1 MVVNYLKSLICK
13 GVLCWLV
20 LLPSTI
26 HAELSAENWPMIKER
41 FFNHR
46 SISPTNLIQIIAP
59 LGAENAAQVPVTLKA
74 SNQLQDP
81 IKSIYLL
88 VDANPIPMVAH
99 YQFPLSFNALEL
111 STRIRMEN
119 DSHIRAIAET
129 ESGVLLMASTIVN
142 AGGGCA
148 GAVPEDETIVRENAG
163 KIKFQI
169 NPPYK
174 LHETAS
180 ASLQIK
186 HPMYTGLQFDTK
198 TKQLKPAFY
207 IQHADIMF
215 EETNVMQ
222 IDFNVG
228 TAENPHLSFKF
239 DLPPSHHQTGVNK
252 VHIKLSDNEHKIFNH
267 TINLKP

>member
-59 LGAENAAQVPVTLKA
+59 LGAENAAQVPVTLKV

-119 DSHIRAIAET
+119 DSHIPAIAET
-129 ESGVLLMASTIVN
+129 ESGALLMASTIVN

-148 GAVPEDETIVRENAG
+148 VTVAEDEAIVRENAG
-163 KIKFQI
+163 KIKFQL

-174 LHETAS
+174 PQKTAS
-180 ASLQIK
+180 ATLQIK
-186 HPMYTGLQFDTK
+186 HPMYTGLQIDAK

-207 IQHADIMF
+207 IQHANIMF
-215 EETNVMQ
+215 EESSVMQ
-222 IDFNVG
+222 VDFNVG
-228 TAENPHLSFKF
+228 TAENPHLTFNF
-239 DLPPSHHQTGVNK
+239 DLPATHHQTNVNQ
-252 VHIKLSDNEHKIFNH
+252 VHIQLLDNERKSFSY

>member
-1 MVVNYLKSLICK
+1 MVVKHIKALICT

-20 LLPSTI
+20 LLPSAV
-26 HAELSAENWPMIKER
+26 HAELSAQNWPMIKER

-46 SISPTNLIQIIAP
+46 PINPTPLIQVIAP
-59 LGAENAAQVPVTLKA
+59 LGAENSAQVPVTLKV

-81 IKSIYLL
+81 IKSIYLF
-88 VDANPIPMVAH
+88 VDANPVPMVAH

-119 DSHIRAIAET
+119 DSHLRAIAET
-129 ESGVLLMASTIVN
+129 ESGALLMATATVN

-148 GAVPEDETIVRENAG
+148 GTIAEDESIVRENAG
-163 KIKFQI
+163 KVKFQI

-174 LHETAS
+174 MHETA
-180 ASLQIK
+180 AATLQIK
-186 HPMYTGLQFDTK
+186 HPMYTGLQLDAK
-198 TKQLKPAFY
+198 TQQLKPALY
-207 IQHADIMF
+207 IEHADIIF
-215 EETNVMQ
+215 EEASIMQ

-228 TAENPHLSFKF
+228 TAENPHLTFKF
-239 DLPPSHHQTGVNK
+239 DLPKTHHQTSVNN
-252 VHIKLSDNEHKIFNH
+252 VHIKLSDNERRVFIH

>member
-1 MVVNYLKSLICK
+1 MVVKYLKSLICK

-26 HAELSAENWPMIKER
+26 HAELSAENWPMMKER

-46 SISPTNLIQIIAP
+46 SISPTNLIQIVAP
-59 LGAENAAQVPVTLKA
+59 LGAENAAQVPVTLKV

-129 ESGVLLMASTIVN
+129 ESGALLMATTIVN

-148 GAVPEDETIVRENAG
+148 GTVAEDEVIVRQNAG

-174 LHETAS
+174 MHETAS
-180 ASLQIK
+180 ATLQIK
-186 HPMYTGLQFDTK
+186 HPMYTGLQLDAK

-207 IQHADIMF
+207 IQHADIKF
-215 EETNVMQ
+215 EQTSVIKVN
-222 IDFNVG
+222 FNVG
-228 TAENPHLSFKF
+228 TAENPYLNFKF
-239 DLPPSHHQTGVNK
+239 DIPKSHHQASVNN
-252 VHIKLSDNEHKIFNH
+252 VHITLSDNEHNVFSH